1 VRVVVLGK
9 GCEVGA
15 HVLSG
20 AVIEPSTLDML
31 PPPQVK

>member
-1 VRVVVLGK
+1 MLEKGGK
-9 GCEVGA
+9 IGA

-20 AVIEPSTLDML
+20 AVIEPSALDVL